1 MAQSGNIKGNHDVSL
16 YDIKVVLVVLLK
28 RRRLN
33 FSGSGY
39 GFLVV
44 PLSAVHSKVS
54 PPKKIFSMKFKKKT
68 IAFFVYI
75 FNILRLLLLS
85 LIQKLAHNKKESLYL
100 PIVKIL

>member
-44 PLSAVHSKVS
+44 TISVVHSKVS
-54 PPKKIFSMKFKKKT
+54 HKCIFFFNEIHEKLLP
-68 IAFFVYI
+68 FFVYI
-75 FNILRLLLLS
+75 SDILS
-85 LIQKLAHNKKESLYL
+85 LLCYI
-100 PIVKIL
+100 